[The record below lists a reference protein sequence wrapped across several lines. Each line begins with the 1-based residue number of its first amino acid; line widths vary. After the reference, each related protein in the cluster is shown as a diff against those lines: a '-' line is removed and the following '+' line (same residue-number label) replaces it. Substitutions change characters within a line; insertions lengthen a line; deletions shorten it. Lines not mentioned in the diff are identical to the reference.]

1 MFGYVDSAP
10 KNSSN
15 IKHVFKNINFRKN
28 LKNIFKN

>member
-15 IKHVFKNINFRKN
+15 KIWTFEKKF
-28 LKNIFKN
+28 KNIFKN